1 MTAKKAPAESETDAP
16 SGGSIFDEAPS
27 VEMGEPEI
35 DTDAALS
42 APDLS
47 PGPTPRKRGPRK
59 PKAEKVDTTGLTPR
73 EKAIHDFADFPIEQL
88 PFDARAGQ
96 IEGSVRMHNGLPI
109 AVINLQGWVGEAPLT
124 VLAAELKDVLE
135 VASSLQKQVEKALK

>member
-1 MTAKKAPAESETDAP
+1 MTAKKAETT
-16 SGGSIFDEAPS
+16 SIFAETPS
-27 VEMGEPEI
+27 VDMGEPKI
-35 DTDAALS
+35 DTAAALS

-47 PGPTPRKRGPRK
+47 PGPTPKKRAPRK

-73 EKAIHDFADFPIEQL
+73 EKAIHDFAEFPVEQL
-88 PFDARAGQ
+88 PFDARSGQ

-124 VLAAELKDVLE
+124 VLAAELRDVAE
-135 VASSLQKQVEKALK
+135 VVNSLQKQVEKALK